1 MSVGSVLA
9 TWQWQTVWDNRD
21 DFVEA
26 ARRTLWMAF
35 VALLICLF
43 TGMGMALLRL
53 SRFRLIRAFA
63 SIYVNFFRGA
73 PIIVLGFWVY
83 YGLKAGTINKTPFRA
98 GVAALAL
105 MHTAF
110 LSEVFRSGI
119 LAVPKGQREAA
130 MSLGMGRFRT
140 FFTVILPQAAKVALP
155 GTGNDFIGM
164 IKDTSVFYAIGY
176 AEILATT
183 KRLVSDTF
191 IVFPNYTAALI
202 IYVVIAFVL
211 DFAFRQVERRLSR
224 GDVRIA
230 PSSRG
235 PAARRRLER
244 ITALQ
249 ASVREGTSDPS
260 TTTTESVLGRGSQ

>member
-1 MSVGSVLA
+1 MNAILA
-9 TWQWQTVWDNRD
+9 TWQWDTVWQNRD
-21 DFVEA
+21 QFLEA
-26 ARRTLWMAF
+26 ARRTIWMAF

-43 TGMGMALLRL
+43 TGLGMAVLRL
-53 SRFRLIRAFA
+53 SRFRLVRGFA
-63 SIYVNFFRGA
+63 SLYVNFFRGA

-83 YGLKAGTINKTPFRA
+83 YGINQGTYNKTPFRA
-98 GVAALAL
+98 GIVALTL

-130 MSLGMGRFRT
+130 MSLGMGRART
-140 FFTVILPQAAKVALP
+140 FATVVLPQAAKVALP

-191 IVFPNYTAALI
+191 IVFPNYTAALV
-202 IYVVIAFVL
+202 IYVTIAFIL

-224 GDVRIA
+224 GDARSA

-235 PAARRRLER
+235 PAARRRQKRLA
-244 ITALQ
+244 ALHD
-249 ASVREGTSDPS
+249 AVRAGSSSGTSGNNTAPL
-260 TTTTESVLGRGSQ
+260 LGRGNQ